1 MKNNTVFK
9 FLFAGFIA
17 CLLGLALQSF
27 APFKAAE
34 KEAEVVK
41 VENVTGEN
49 GEAAKMYWA
58 VGGYYR
64 TNYRLDTI
72 TNAEQDTFGLVSRT
86 STTAANALASYSPF
100 LSLYSLNLKI
110 RRTNISGTTS
120 VKMYLDESVTTTPT
134 ATGWV
139 TVDSTTTT
147 GATVGI
153 INRSELLGEIYRIRI
168 VGAGTQSSS
177 YLVQGIAKKKN

>member
-1 MKNNTVFK
+1 MKNTIFK
-9 FLFAGFIA
+9 FLFAGFVA
-17 CLLGLALQSF
+17 CLLGLALQAF
-27 APFKAAE
+27 APSKTVE

-41 VENVTGEN
+41 VETVTGEN

-58 VGGYYR
+58 VGGYVR

-72 TNAEQDTFGLVSRT
+72 TNAELDTFGLVSRT
-86 STTAANALASYSPF
+86 STTAANALASYTPF
-100 LSLYSLNLKI
+100 ISLYSLDLSI

-120 VKMYLDESVTTTPT
+120 VKMYLDKSATTTPT
-134 ATGWV
+134 ATGWL
-139 TVDSTTTT
+139 TVDSTSTT
-147 GATVGI
+147 GATVGQI
-153 INRSELLGEIYRIRI
+153 SRSELLGEIYRVRI

>member
-9 FLFAGFIA
+9 FLFAGFVA
-17 CLLGLALQSF
+17 CILGLDLQGFTPS
-27 APFKAAE
+27 KTAE
-34 KEAEVVK
+34 TPAEVVK
-41 VENVTGEN
+41 VETVENEGE
-49 GEAAKMYWA
+49 KSQLYWA
-58 VGGYYR
+58 VGGHYR

-72 TNAEQDTFGLVSRT
+72 TNAELDTFGLVSRT
-86 STTAANALASYSPF
+86 STTAANALASYTPF
-100 LSLYSLNLKI
+100 ISLYSLNLKI

-153 INRSELLGEIYRIRI
+153 INRSELLGEIYRVRI